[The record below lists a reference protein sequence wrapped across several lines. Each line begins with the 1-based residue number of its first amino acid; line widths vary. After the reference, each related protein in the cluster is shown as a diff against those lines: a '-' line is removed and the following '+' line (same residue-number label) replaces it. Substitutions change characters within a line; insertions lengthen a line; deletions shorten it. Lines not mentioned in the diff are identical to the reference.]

1 MRQEATSTSSNEVR
15 DLAKRGRVDGAKGV
29 WNLSLIS
36 KKSRLNHGKKSPQST
51 CESSGIFEKAIL
63 SPAALHADR
72 APRAKRVRI
81 LCPPFRKELRLQP
94 LGAGTFSRRGRSLSR
109 LFLLSTS
116 VTWISDDPQHD
127 VPTVSVVGSANA
139 STPALSVLLP
149 ARRRRG
155 AQCLSSERAPRHRGI
170 AFEQHHERAGGLC
183 VVRYEVGRLPNVF
196 HRVRQV

>member
-1 MRQEATSTSSNEVR
+1 MRQEATSTSTNEVR

-36 KKSRLNHGKKSPQST
+36 NKSRSTAKSPQRP

-72 APRAKRVRI
+72 AVAKRVRI
-81 LCPPFRKELRLQP
+81 LRPPFQKELRLQP

-127 VPTVSVVGSANA
+127 VPSVSVVGSANA